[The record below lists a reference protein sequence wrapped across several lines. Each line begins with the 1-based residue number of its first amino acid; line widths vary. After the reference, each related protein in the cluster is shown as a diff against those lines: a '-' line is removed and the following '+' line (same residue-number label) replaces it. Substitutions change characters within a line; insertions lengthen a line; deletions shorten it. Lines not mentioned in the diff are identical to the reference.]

1 MVQKEPS
8 IARLEQPRPKRFAP
22 KWLRPK
28 LLSYVLFLV
37 VAQAGKAAKQPSRAQ
52 NKYTG
57 LLWSWQMA
65 MASGHGKW
73 SWRAAMATVIIIIT
87 MANAHGQRPWPTPMA
102 SAHGQCPWPDLDH
115 VGSGI
120 ARPPYIS
127 TPEDVGSGI
136 ARPPCISTS
145 GGRLEGWM
153 GWAGGCHRKC
163 GTACRAVDT
172 ANHTFSHLR
181 MRTTWNHS

>member
-65 MASGHGKW
+65 MVSGHGKW
-73 SWRAAMATVIIIIT
+73 S
-87 MANAHGQRPWPTPMA
+87 
-102 SAHGQCPWPDLDH
+102 
-115 VGSGI
+115 
-120 ARPPYIS
+120 
-127 TPEDVGSGI
+127 
-136 ARPPCISTS
+136 
-145 GGRLEGWM
+145 
-153 GWAGGCHRKC
+153 
-163 GTACRAVDT
+163 
-172 ANHTFSHLR
+172 
-181 MRTTWNHS
+181 